1 MLSHQENILE
11 APWQELVR
19 HRMAGR
25 NPCYPCLRRSQHM
38 VLDGILWGAHLCSG
52 RQANWDCPHSGSW
65 SPPDAPPARVVKS
78 ACCRRQRSWTGGPHA
93 AGAGKRLS
101 PLEVDVWGGGCGCPF
116 LGCRRREIQGG
127 PPCWPRERRCL
138 LPSGK
143 LGRRARARGGP
154 ASCTGSRV
162 PASC

>member
-52 RQANWDCPHSGSW
+52 RQANWDCPHSGSLAGAVT
-65 SPPDAPPARVVKS
+65 SRCAAGPCGQVCVLPAAEVLDRRPARRWGWE
-78 ACCRRQRSWTGGPHA
+78 AAFPTRSGRLGRGLWLPVSGMSPQGNPGWA
-93 AGAGKRLS
+93 SVLASRAEVFVAVWEAGAQSSGEGR
-101 PLEVDVWGGGCGCPF
+101 
-116 LGCRRREIQGG
+116 
-127 PPCWPRERRCL
+127 PR
-138 LPSGK
+138 
-143 LGRRARARGGP
+143 
-154 ASCTGSRV
+154 
-162 PASC
+162 